1 VKFFL
6 KGVENR
12 FSRKL
17 LETLEK
23 EYSRPPITETIVKF
37 MKQYVQNASS
47 VWADGYIERTVIEE
61 GICLSGSTLEAEAL
75 LRGVYCVAR
84 DDSSW
89 IEVGDGKYYGII
101 SGQLCCISDI
111 TGSVN
116 KPNIVTPIQIFE
128 VRTDLQLDYERRV
141 CEILS
146 L

>member
-17 LETLEK
+17 LDTLEK
-23 EYSRPPITETIVKF
+23 KYSRPPITETVVEF
-37 MKQYVQNASS
+37 MKQYVPNASRE
-47 VWADGYIERTVIEE
+47 WADGYIKRTVTEE
-61 GICLSGSTLEAEAL
+61 GICLSGNTLEAEAL
-75 LRGVYCVAR
+75 LRGIYCIAP

-89 IEVGDGKYYGII
+89 IEVEDGKYYGII

-116 KPNIVTPIQIFE
+116 KPNIVIPIQIFE
-128 VRTDLQLDYERRV
+128 VRTDLQLDYERKV
-141 CEILS
+141 HEVLS